1 MPASQTP
8 AYDLIIRNGTIV
20 DGTGAPRFTGDVAVK
35 DGLIAAIGTVRGN
48 AAEEID
54 ASGRIV
60 APGWVDVHT
69 HYDGQATWD
78 SEMAPSSWHGVT
90 TVIMGNCGVG
100 FAPAAPDRHDWLI
113 GLMEG
118 VEDIP
123 GTALAEGMTW
133 DWETFPQYLDALE
146 KMPRTVD
153 IGTHV
158 PHGAV
163 RAYVLG
169 ERERPG
175 AVPTPDDIRQM
186 AAIVEEGVRAGALG
200 FSTSRTVIHKSVDG
214 EVVPGT
220 TATAEELIE
229 IGRAMGRVGHGVFEM
244 ASDMKREWNE
254 FGWMGALSRETG
266 LPVTFAALQSI
277 AKEMPLDEQIAEMR
291 RQNAQGAN
299 IVAQIALRGNGV
311 IMAWQGTIHPFRFRP
326 SYAAIADLP
335 WNEQL
340 ARLKDPAVRARILAE
355 ENVYP
360 ESDIIGLLM
369 MISQGWHNQFVMD
382 EGFDYEPQPEA
393 SVLARAKAAGISPD
407 AFAYDTLMENDG
419 TGFLYL
425 PILNY
430 ADGNLDF
437 LEELQ
442 AADDTVN
449 SLSDGGAHCGTICD
463 AASPTFMLQHWVRD
477 RPRGAGR
484 EGGRISLERAVQR
497 QCRDTARLYGL
508 DDRGV
513 LAPGYIA
520 DINVIDLD
528 NLRLLKPWLAF
539 DLPAGGKRLL
549 QKAEGYDYTI
559 KSGKVTFRRG
569 EWTGATPGGLIRGPQ
584 RADMLEAAE

>member
-1 MPASQTP
+1 MP

-35 DGLIAAIGTVRGN
+35 NGLIAAVGTVRGD
-48 AAEEID
+48 AVEEID
-54 ASGRIV
+54 ATGRVV

-78 SEMAPSSWHGVT
+78 AEMAPSSWHGVT
-90 TVIMGNCGVG
+90 TVVMGNCGVG

-133 DWETFPQYLDALE
+133 DWETFPEYLDALE
-146 KMPRTVD
+146 KMPRAVD

-169 ERERPG
+169 DREKPG
-175 AVPTPDDIRQM
+175 AIPTEDDIRKM
-186 AAIVEEGVRAGALG
+186 ADIVEEGVRAGALG

-244 ASDMKREWNE
+244 ASDMRREWDE

-266 LPVTFAALQSI
+266 LPVTYAALQSI
-277 AKEMPLDEQIAEMR
+277 AKEMPLEEQIAEMR

-326 SYAAIADLP
+326 SYVAIADLP
-335 WNEQL
+335 WKEQL
-340 ARLKDPAVRARILAE
+340 AHLKDPAFREKVLSEANE
-355 ENVYP
+355 YP

-369 MISQGWHNQFVMD
+369 MISQGWHNQFIMD
-382 EGFDYEPQPEA
+382 DGFDYEPQAEA
-393 SVLARAKAAGISPD
+393 SVLARAKSAGVAPD
-407 AFAYDTLMENDG
+407 AYAYDKLMENDG
-419 TGFLYL
+419 TGFIYL

-437 LEELQ
+437 LEALQ
-442 AADDTVN
+442 ASEDTVN

-477 RPRGAGR
+477 RQR
-484 EGGRISLERAVQR
+484 GGRISLEHAVKR
-497 QCRDTARLYGL
+497 QCHDTARLYGL
-508 DDRGV
+508 DDRGI
-513 LAPGYIA
+513 LAPGYLA
-520 DINVIDLD
+520 DINIIDFD
-528 NLRLLKPWLAF
+528 NIKLLKPWLAF

-559 KSGKVTFRRG
+559 KGGKVTFRKG
-569 EWTGATPGGLIRGPQ
+569 EWTGATPGVLIRGPQ
-584 RADMLEAAE
+584 RADLLEAAE